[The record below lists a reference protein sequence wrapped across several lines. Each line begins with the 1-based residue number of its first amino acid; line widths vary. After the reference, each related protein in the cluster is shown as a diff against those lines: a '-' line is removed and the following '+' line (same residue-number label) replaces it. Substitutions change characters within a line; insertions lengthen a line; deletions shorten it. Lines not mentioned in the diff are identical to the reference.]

1 MSRNTKLTIQ
11 QSRRLKGE
19 ALTRID
25 REQKM
30 LESGRLG
37 VPRLVMNIALDF
49 QEKYPNM
56 TWEEALQAAFGY
68 VDRTFGG

>member
-1 MSRNTKLTIQ
+1 MSSNTKLTIH
-11 QSRRLKGE
+11 QSRRLKGK
-19 ALTRID
+19 ALARID

-37 VPRLVMNIALDF
+37 ASRLVMNIALDF

-56 TWEEALQAAFGY
+56 TWEEALLAARGY